1 MRQEKILFYF
11 FCVELL
17 EMTEDNSAII
27 YLSSNLLFGFMK
39 GILFWKGR
47 NI

>member
-1 MRQEKILFYF
+1 MRQEKNLFYF

-17 EMTEDNSAII
+17 EVNEDNSAII
-27 YLSSNLLFGFMK
+27 SLSSNLLFGFMK
-39 GILFWKGR
+39 GILFWKGI